1 MVALLVNVISGI
13 MILFIFLLIIV
24 FDYKN
29 SKNNIKQIKLI
40 CLSGTLVALAVSL
53 NTTGGLILRTVL
65 PFKIFEI
72 KIGDFVLV
80 LIGFICGGL
89 LGAISGI
96 ATDFLGL
103 LFLTNGSPC
112 LFFTFTSILWCVL
125 PYYLVLTF
133 SKIYHSKK
141 TFYLYLPI
149 AYGLTSLIIT
159 SSDPIVLKILYNL
172 PLPWWAM
179 YSPRIIKYPIDLIIN
194 ASLVISCYTTLKQ
207 ILNLE
212 NQFKRIYFPTDPQS
226 LQYNKVCNMEVRK

>member
-13 MILFIFLLIIV
+13 MILFVFLLIIV

-72 KIGDFVLV
+72 RIGDFVLV

-89 LGAISGI
+89 LGVISGI

-112 LFFTFTSILWCVL
+112 LFFTFTSIL
-125 PYYLVLTF
+125 
-133 SKIYHSKK
+133 
-141 TFYLYLPI
+141 
-149 AYGLTSLIIT
+149 
-159 SSDPIVLKILYNL
+159 
-172 PLPWWAM
+172 
-179 YSPRIIKYPIDLIIN
+179 
-194 ASLVISCYTTLKQ
+194 
-207 ILNLE
+207 
-212 NQFKRIYFPTDPQS
+212 
-226 LQYNKVCNMEVRK
+226 